1 MANDTKN
8 DDKKREVDN
17 DFIDEESNGKF
28 ILFIVLSILVVLG
41 LIIGSVYYFNRDV
54 EEKPSETEKNPVE
67 IIENPDLEEDKE
79 NEEQE
84 PEEEETYPVFD
95 DTVANVDDE
104 EDEPEINEPTEE
116 PEEKIIYT
124 IMFFD
129 EKDNQIGETQKV
141 EDLSNIVTPEVPV
154 VEGYEGEW
162 VSECDENNVCRYKPK
177 YKKILVAAVEDA
189 TYDINLNGSVIE
201 VSGTVIESG
210 RAEADFAESGYRS
223 YVKVKFIAPE
233 NVTKEML
240 ETMSLSIKVEGVDGG
255 INENGIGILDSTPE
269 EIENGVYYF
278 YYTIAI
284 DEVPE
289 LALPEITVNWGNG
302 NDNAYTIDTE
312 NVEITSYS
320 EYIGITKP
328 TIDDTNGD
336 GVLTGAGDVTYE
348 IDAELTE
355 DDHITNI
362 NIDGEVNNY
371 EEKTGIME
379 VIGLDEFN
387 NILTLKFTAPSE
399 VTDFSNLTVT
409 TEQNTYSG
417 PGVLDGENY
426 FYMYQAVDPGTTNN
440 PKIIIDWDG
449 EEGELE
455 PETYIINTD
464 TIKLTPNKE
473 LDSTV
478 SSNENNT
485 YNQNLVQNHDA
496 ENIIEVTG
504 DIEYDEEKDGYL
516 IETTFKPIEGTTVD
530 KDKITVTNEKGEDV
544 YNADNLVEDENGNIS
559 YNHTQIVQDAEST
572 SNVTIDWNGTDVG
585 GNISYEYDVSNAN
598 LIPNT
603 NV

>member
-1 MANDTKN
+1 MANDAKN

-54 EEKPSETEKNPVE
+54 EEKPSEIEKNPVE

-79 NEEQE
+79 SEEQE

-240 ETMSLSIKVEGVDGG
+240 ETMSLSIKIEGVDGETT
-255 INENGIGILDSTPE
+255 ENGIGILDSTPE

-278 YYTIAI
+278 YYTVAV
-284 DEVPE
+284 DEVKE
-289 LALPEITVNWGNG
+289 LVLPEITVNWGNG
-302 NDNAYTIDTE
+302 NDSAYTIDTE
-312 NVEITSYS
+312 KVDIMSYAN
-320 EYIGITKP
+320 YIGITKP
-328 TIDDTNGD
+328 TIDDTNSD
-336 GVLTGAGDVTYE
+336 GVLTGAGDVTYD
-348 IDAELTE
+348 IDAELAE
-355 DDHITNI
+355 DDHVTNI

-379 VIGLDEFN
+379 VIGLDEFD

-426 FYMYQAVDPGTTNN
+426 FYMYQAVDPNTTSN

-449 EEGELE
+449 DEGILE

-485 YNQNLVQNHDA
+485 YDQNLVQNHDA

-504 DIEYDEEKDGYL
+504 DIKYNEEKNGYL

-530 KDKITVTNEKGEDV
+530 KDKITVTNEEGENV

-559 YNHTQIVQDAEST
+559 YNHTQIVQDIEST
-572 SNVTIDWNGTDVG
+572 SSVTIDWNGADDG
-585 GNISYEYDVSNAN
+585 GNIMYQYDVSDVN
-598 LIPNT
+598 LKLDS

>member
-1 MANDTKN
+1 MANDAKN

-79 NEEQE
+79 SEEQE

-95 DTVANVDDE
+95 DTVANVDDG

-240 ETMSLSIKVEGVDGG
+240 ETMSLSIKIEGVDGETT
-255 INENGIGILDSTPE
+255 ENGIGILDSTPE

-278 YYTIAI
+278 YYTVAV
-284 DEVPE
+284 DEVKE
-289 LALPEITVNWGNG
+289 LVLPEITVNWGNG
-302 NDNAYTIDTE
+302 NDSAYTIDTE
-312 NVEITSYS
+312 KVDIMSYAN
-320 EYIGITKP
+320 YIGITKP
-328 TIDDTNGD
+328 TIDDTNSD
-336 GVLTGAGDVTYE
+336 GVLTGAGDVTYD
-348 IDAELTE
+348 IDAELAE
-355 DDHITNI
+355 DDHVTNI

-379 VIGLDEFN
+379 VIGLDEFD

-426 FYMYQAVDPGTTNN
+426 FYMYQAVDPNTTSN

-449 EEGELE
+449 DEGILE

-485 YNQNLVQNHDA
+485 YDQNLVQNHDA

-504 DIEYDEEKDGYL
+504 DIKYNEEKNGYL

-530 KDKITVTNEKGEDV
+530 KDKITVTNEEGENV

-559 YNHTQIVQDAEST
+559 YNHTQIVQDIEST
-572 SNVTIDWNGTDVG
+572 SSVTIDWNGADDG
-585 GNISYEYDVSNAN
+585 GNIMYQYDVSDVN
-598 LIPNT
+598 LKLDS